1 MAILIDVRCET
12 ARPPSVSSDHL
23 RLSHPLPFLPKFK
36 FCIRSISIIAFPLHP
51 LHFGRAASTTQSE
64 TKYSARRKIEE
75 GIKT

>member
-51 LHFGRAASTTQSE
+51 LHFGGGGGYNSIRDEIFSAAE
-64 TKYSARRKIEE
+64 N
-75 GIKT
+75 

>member
-51 LHFGRAASTTQSE
+51 LHFGGGGGEYNSIRDEIFSAAE
-64 TKYSARRKIEE
+64 N
-75 GIKT
+75 